1 MKSSTYLATSA
12 AAIAVALCA
21 VPAFAQTATN
31 ASATQD
37 TAATTDGDTAQGYDK
52 DIVVVGT
59 AGAGTRRQEA
69 AFAVTSLGA
78 DAIKQIAP
86 TSTADVLKAVPGVAV
101 EASGGQNGANIF
113 VRGYPSGGDAVFVTF
128 QSSGTPIFPPPTL
141 SFLEN
146 SQLIRIDTTVERVEA
161 VRGGTGSLF
170 SNGQPGLTVNFVQ
183 RQGGDVFAGKIEGS
197 YADYNEG
204 RIDGYV
210 SGPLGENTGFM
221 MGGFYHQSHG
231 IRDPQ
236 FTAEKGG
243 QFTANVS
250 HDFNNDSSVLVYARY
265 LNDRGQWLLPIPIVQ
280 NGKDISGYPGFD
292 PNYGTLASNDV
303 RFTTL
308 NDGSRVDLAKGRGAD
323 IVNVGANLTFGL
335 GEGVKLRDRIG
346 YMGGHAFTIGLVPSG
361 PPTTL
366 SAYATGKGGTIG
378 SATYVNGGGTVAAS
392 TPIMRAGVWTVD
404 KKINS
409 VVNDASIEFKS
420 SRNTLT
426 GGFYYANYYARD
438 DWNLGNLMLL
448 TATENARR
456 INLTFADG
464 RQVTRDGF
472 DQGSFYRLR
481 ASYTGED
488 VAFYAVDELQ
498 ITDQLRID
506 GGVRWQQH
514 RVTGQVNQPTSINRD
529 GNPNTLYDNGD
540 SVTGTVISPISYKND
555 GWSYTAGVDYEFT
568 RSVGVFG
575 RYSRGVS
582 FPQFDDL
589 RGTAGG
595 NPPPIAKV
603 DTYEG
608 GLKTSLPMLD
618 LYATVF
624 HNDFTGLS
632 STTIINNAPST
643 ALGGAKATG
652 VELEG
657 SLHPFGGF
665 KVDGSATY
673 LDATYKNYFTANGT
687 IDTTGNKVQRQ
698 PTWQW
703 RVTPSYTLDVGTVK
717 PSVYATVNYY
727 GDRFSD
733 PENKQLLPA
742 FYTLDAGAS
751 VTVMDHLQ
759 LRVTGT
765 NLTNKIG
772 LTEGNPRII
781 GSQGQGTILAR
792 PILGRAFV
800 FSAAYS
806 F

>member
-146 SQLIRIDTTVERVEA
+146 SQLIRIDNTVERVEA

-335 GEGVKLRDRIG
+335 GEGG
-346 YMGGHAFTIGLVPSG
+346 
-361 PPTTL
+361 
-366 SAYATGKGGTIG
+366 
-378 SATYVNGGGTVAAS
+378 
-392 TPIMRAGVWTVD
+392 AGVGERPHGR
-404 KKINS
+404 S
-409 VVNDASIEFKS
+409 VWARFPAHDPQLLDAPCK
-420 SRNTLT
+420 LVH
-426 GGFYYANYYARD
+426 GAP
-438 DWNLGNLMLL
+438 
-448 TATENARR
+448 
-456 INLTFADG
+456 
-464 RQVTRDGF
+464 Q
-472 DQGSFYRLR
+472 RLR
-481 ASYTGED
+481 PSRPRG
-488 VAFYAVDELQ
+488 
-498 ITDQLRID
+498 D
-506 GGVRWQQH
+506 G
-514 RVTGQVNQPTSINRD
+514 P
-529 GNPNTLYDNGD
+529 
-540 SVTGTVISPISYKND
+540 
-555 GWSYTAGVDYEFT
+555 
-568 RSVGVFG
+568 
-575 RYSRGVS
+575 
-582 FPQFDDL
+582 
-589 RGTAGG
+589 
-595 NPPPIAKV
+595 
-603 DTYEG
+603 
-608 GLKTSLPMLD
+608 
-618 LYATVF
+618 
-624 HNDFTGLS
+624 
-632 STTIINNAPST
+632 
-643 ALGGAKATG
+643 GGA
-652 VELEG
+652 ED
-657 SLHPFGGF
+657 SL
-665 KVDGSATY
+665 
-673 LDATYKNYFTANGT
+673 
-687 IDTTGNKVQRQ
+687 
-698 PTWQW
+698 
-703 RVTPSYTLDVGTVK
+703 
-717 PSVYATVNYY
+717 
-727 GDRFSD
+727 
-733 PENKQLLPA
+733 
-742 FYTLDAGAS
+742 
-751 VTVMDHLQ
+751 
-759 LRVTGT
+759 
-765 NLTNKIG
+765 
-772 LTEGNPRII
+772 
-781 GSQGQGTILAR
+781 
-792 PILGRAFV
+792 
-800 FSAAYS
+800 
-806 F
+806 